1 MLSKPTELIRK
12 RAADDARQVLCTDVE
27 ELRFTRFG
35 IVQIVKR
42 VKEIVGHLETNPLYA
57 EMLELQGVL
66 SDRKAEERNQALL
79 VRKEAV
85 AAYDAGLCD
94 GKKVVPGVSI
104 RVSKRFKYDVADALA
119 WCLRPERPGVAEA
132 CTQTV
137 LKMIEYEAIAGT
149 LGGPIEEVEIA
160 SATIAKD
167 LDEVLGC
174 GTPAASAENESR
186 IVQFPP
192 AGETKAEEEP
202 PF

>member
-1 MLSKPTELIRK
+1 MLSKPTDKIRE
-12 RAADDARQVLCTDVE
+12 RAAEDARSEISTEVE
-27 ELRFTRFG
+27 ELRWTRSV
-35 IVQIVKR
+35 IVQTKTRIEELVAQ
-42 VKEIVGHLETNPLYA
+42 LAANPLYA
-57 EMLELQGVL
+57 EMKELQGTL
-66 SDRKAEERNQALL
+66 SVRKVEEREEISAIRAMALT
-79 VRKEAV
+79 
-85 AAYDAGLCD
+85 AYHSGMCD
-94 GKKVVPGVSI
+94 GKKVVPGVGI

>member
-12 RAADDARQVLCTDVE
+12 RAADDARSEISTEVE

-42 VKEIVGHLETNPLYA
+42 IKEIVGHLETNPLYA

-66 SDRKAEERNQALL
+66 SDRKAEEREEISAIRAMALT
-79 VRKEAV
+79 
-85 AAYDAGLCD
+85 AYHSGMCD

-104 RVSKRFKYDVADALA
+104 RVSKRFEYDVSEALA
-119 WCLRPERPGVAEA
+119 WCLRPERPGIAEA
-132 CTQTV
+132 CIQTV
-137 LKMIEYEAIAGT
+137 LKMKEYEAVAGT

-167 LDEVLGC
+167 LDKVLGC
-174 GTPAASAENESR
+174 VTPVASAESESR

-192 AGETKAEEEP
+192 AGETKSEEEP

>member
-1 MLSKPTELIRK
+1 VLSKPTELIRK

-104 RVSKRFKYDVADALA
+104 RVSKRVKYDVAKALA
-119 WCLRPERPGVAEA
+119 WCLKDELMAKA

-137 LKMIEYEAIAGT
+137 LKPKEYEAVASA

-167 LDEVLGC
+167 LDKVLGC
-174 GTPAASAENESR
+174 GTPVASAESTSR